1 MFMKPEIE
9 ETTGISEIG
18 ISLAEDFPSSLEIKT
33 IDFDSFFEG
42 ANGMEGVTEL
52 STNISFSSILDFFEI
67 SSRSSSVLVF
77 FKFVLLVR
85 ILSKT
90 HLSNFLFW

>member
-1 MFMKPEIE
+1 MKPEIA

-42 ANGMEGVTEL
+42 ANGMEGVTE
-52 STNISFSSILDFFEI
+52 TIYKYFIFVYFGFF
-67 SSRSSSVLVF
+67 
-77 FKFVLLVR
+77 
-85 ILSKT
+85 
-90 HLSNFLFW
+90 